1 MDQTITNGKEIHCYV
16 KLVVNVIAI
25 CSVAKIQNKNWRVIY
40 FEQDVLQKSWIYH
53 RDKQVEETKT
63 FLQYLSIS
71 YQVKNYSENT
81 RQLRNVTMQKLSY

>member
-40 FEQDVLQKSWIYH
+40 FEQDVLRKS
-53 RDKQVEETKT
+53 
-63 FLQYLSIS
+63 
-71 YQVKNYSENT
+71 
-81 RQLRNVTMQKLSY
+81 